1 MAARKVLTRAE
12 SQAQT
17 RDNLI
22 DAAEELF
29 LRDGYYATSIAAIA
43 AEAGR
48 TIGAVYS
55 NFDNKESLCLEVLR
69 RRSSAELAR
78 LMSDLMAAPAGLDAR
93 LVVISTWW
101 ARLSSEV
108 ALSTLFA
115 EYALSVLRDPEQ
127 HARTR
132 ETAMKIVESGRTLFE
147 DFAPEGVEASGP
159 QMDRAVVALIAMG
172 TGLAAGRAA
181 DVVTA
186 EQSATILSDSI
197 RMWFREIGESVLAN
211 TES

>member
-22 DAAEELF
+22 DAAAELF

-43 AEAGR
+43 GEAGR

-69 RRSSAELAR
+69 RRASAELAR
-78 LMSDLMAAPAGLDAR
+78 LMADLMAAPTGVDAR

-115 EYALSVLRDPEQ
+115 EYALSVLRDPDQ
-127 HARTR
+127 SARAR
-132 ETAMKIVESGRTLFE
+132 ETALRVVESGRTLFE
-147 DFAPEGVEASGP
+147 DFAPEGIDAAGP
-159 QMDRAVVALIAMG
+159 QMDRAIIAVISMG

-197 RMWFREIGESVLAN
+197 RMWFREIGEGVLA
-211 TES
+211 ES